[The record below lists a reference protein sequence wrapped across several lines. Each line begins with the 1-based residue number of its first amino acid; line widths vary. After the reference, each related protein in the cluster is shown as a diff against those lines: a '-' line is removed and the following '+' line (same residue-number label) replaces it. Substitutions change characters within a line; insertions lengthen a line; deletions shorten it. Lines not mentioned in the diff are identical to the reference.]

1 MIRLTRLNS
10 DSIMLN
16 SDLIE
21 CAESTPD
28 TVLTLTNGQKLRVR
42 ESLDEVR
49 LRVIEYRQA
58 IQSAAPVRPA
68 LVCQQEDETFNAN
81 R

>member
-21 CAESTPD
+21 CAEATPD
-28 TVLTLTNGQKLRVR
+28 TVLTLTSGQKLRVR

-58 IQSAAPVRPA
+58 IQAAAPVRPV

>member
-58 IQSAAPVRPA
+58 IQSAPRAQPV
-68 LVCQQEDETFNAN
+68 LVCPREDESYNAN